1 MKTNGYKTHLPIE
14 LSLWASHE
22 KQSYM
27 CNKCSQIHTQTLL
40 FLVNQK
46 IQCNQSNL
54 QPNES
59 YKPVILLNQ
68 LVSLM
73 NSHCL

>member
-1 MKTNGYKTHLPIE
+1 MKTNGYKTHLSSE

-27 CNKCSQIHTQTLL
+27 CNKCSQIHK
-40 FLVNQK
+40 N
-46 IQCNQSNL
+46 IQCNQSDL
-54 QPNES
+54 QSNES
-59 YKPVILLNQ
+59 YEPVLLLNQ